1 MISKKT
7 AWLQGFVLQSIR
19 RGFPDVVFPQRASV
33 GRGCPASGDLGLG
46 WCGPGP
52 CLCPSK

>member
-52 CLCPSK
+52 CLRPSK